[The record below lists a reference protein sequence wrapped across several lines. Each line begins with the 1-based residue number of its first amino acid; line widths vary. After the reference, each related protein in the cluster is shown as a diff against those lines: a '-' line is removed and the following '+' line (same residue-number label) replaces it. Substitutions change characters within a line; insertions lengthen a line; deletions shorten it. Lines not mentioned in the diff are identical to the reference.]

1 MNAADIEQILRSLN
15 DESEDIL
22 LSMVVSS
29 DGLPLAYHGQSNDFD
44 EAGAL
49 YIELKIIC
57 EKVLAGLAIG
67 QLEHV
72 FVHAQHGCVD
82 ILPIDDIGV
91 LACMTRPGIST
102 RKLQLYAWRAASSLR
117 KLMSDF

>member
-1 MNAADIEQILRSLN
+1 MNVSDIEQVLHSLN
-15 DESEDIL
+15 AESEDIL

-29 DGLPLAYHGQSNDFD
+29 DGLPLAYHGQSHDFD
-44 EAGAL
+44 EAGAY
-49 YIELKIIC
+49 YIELKLIC
-57 EKVLAGLAIG
+57 EKVLAGLKIG

-82 ILPIDDIGV
+82 ILPIDDMGV
-91 LACMTRPGIST
+91 LACMTRPGMST

-117 KLMSDF
+117 KIMSQF